1 MLPQWLPVSMRIAVA
16 ALAFGA
22 ACAADAADAVCAARS
37 GATRQVLVE
46 LYTSEGC
53 SSCPGADGWLAR
65 LAAQRTALRVVPLAL
80 HVDYWDGLGWA
91 DRFAQHRFAERQAAL
106 AAKHGGGVVYTPEIA
121 VAGREMRDWRD
132 VDAFA
137 RRVAATAAQLA
148 RIGIA
153 LAAMPGPHALDVALS
168 VLARDGAPRALNAYV
183 ALYENGLT
191 SDVRAGEN
199 RGATLRHERVVRQWL
214 GPLVSTVPAP
224 AARLDVR
231 RSLPY
236 PDGWRMRDAARYGIV
251 AFAEDAG
258 TGEVLQAVDL
268 GLCANSPATA
278 VPTERRQ

>member
-1 MLPQWLPVSMRIAVA
+1 MRIAVA

-37 GATRQVLVE
+37 EASRQVLVE

-53 SSCPGADGWLAR
+53 SSCPSADDWLAR

-106 AAKHGGGVVYTPEIA
+106 AAKHRGGFVYTPEIA

-132 VDAFA
+132 ADAFA

-153 LAAMPGPHALDVALS
+153 LAAVLGPHALDVVLS
-168 VLARDGAPRALNAYV
+168 VVARDGAPRALNAYV

-191 SDVRAGEN
+191 SNVRAGEN
-199 RGATLRHERVVRQWL
+199 RGATLRHERVVRQWI
-214 GPLVSTVPAP
+214 GPFASP

-231 RSLPY
+231 RSVPY
-236 PDGWRMRDAARYGIV
+236 PDGWRMHDAARYGIV
-251 AFAEDAG
+251 AFAEDAD
-258 TGEVLQAVDL
+258 TGDVLQAVDL
-268 GLCANSPATA
+268 RLCADSLGTIAPA
-278 VPTERRQ
+278 EKRQ